1 MNEDHY
7 GLDRVKERIIE
18 ALAVRKLMEKPKGSI
33 LCLVGPPG
41 VGKTSLGRSVARALN
56 RKFVRLSLGGLH
68 DEAEIRGH
76 RRTYVGAMPGRII
89 QAIQQAATNNPLIML
104 DEIDKVGADFRGD
117 PSSALLEVLDPEQNS
132 TFRDNYLGV
141 TFDLS
146 NVMFMTTA
154 NVLDTI
160 QPALRDRME
169 IISLS
174 GYTEEEKHE
183 IARRHLVPKQ
193 IEENGLEKDD
203 VRFDRRALGKIVS
216 EYTREAGLRQLER
229 EIGKVCR
236 KVARRKAELED
247 KFTAVRVT
255 VDNLKDFLRQPKIFN
270 ETALKKDVIGTVTG
284 LAWTAV
290 GGDILFIEA
299 IKTKGKGKLM
309 LTGQLGDVMV
319 ESAQAAFSFA
329 KARSKELGID
339 EEVLENFDIHIHLPE
354 GAIPKDGPSAGIT
367 MATALVS
374 VLAQRAVRKDVAMT
388 GEITLRGNVLPVG
401 GVKEKLLAARRAKIK
416 TVILPEP
423 NRRDLDDLPQ
433 EVRDDLKFV
442 FVEHVTQVFAEA
454 LLEAKPAAKAAK
466 R

>member
-1 MNEDHY
+1 
-7 GLDRVKERIIE
+7 
-18 ALAVRKLMEKPKGSI
+18 
-33 LCLVGPPG
+33 
-41 VGKTSLGRSVARALN
+41 
-56 RKFVRLSLGGLH
+56 
-68 DEAEIRGH
+68 
-76 RRTYVGAMPGRII
+76 MPGRII

-174 GYTEEEKHE
+174 GYTEEEKLE

-193 IEENGLEKDD
+193 IEENGLDKDD

-236 KVARRKAELED
+236 KVARRKAETED
-247 KFTAVRVT
+247 KFKAVRVT
-255 VDNLKDFLRQPKIFN
+255 VENLKDFLRQAKIFN
-270 ETALKKDVIGTVTG
+270 ESALKKDVIGTVTG

-299 IKTKGKGKLM
+299 LKTKGKGKLM
-309 LTGQLGDVMV
+309 LTGQLGDVMI

-329 KARSKELGID
+329 KARFKELCID

-354 GAIPKDGPSAGIT
+354 GALPKDGPSAGIT

-423 NRRDLDDLPQ
+423 NRRDLEDLSQ

-442 FVEHVTQVFAEA
+442 FVEHVREVFEEA
-454 LLEAKPAAKAAK
+454 LLPAKPVAKAAK

>member
-1 MNEDHY
+1 MED
-7 GLDRVKERIIE
+7 
-18 ALAVRKLMEKPKGSI
+18 
-33 LCLVGPPG
+33 
-41 VGKTSLGRSVARALN
+41 
-56 RKFVRLSLGGLH
+56 
-68 DEAEIRGH
+68 
-76 RRTYVGAMPGRII
+76 
-89 QAIQQAATNNPLIML
+89 
-104 DEIDKVGADFRGD
+104 DF
-117 PSSALLEVLDPEQNS
+117 Q
-132 TFRDNYLGV
+132 
-141 TFDLS
+141 
-146 NVMFMTTA
+146 
-154 NVLDTI
+154 
-160 QPALRDRME
+160 
-169 IISLS
+169 
-174 GYTEEEKHE
+174 
-183 IARRHLVPKQ
+183 
-193 IEENGLEKDD
+193 
-203 VRFDRRALGKIVS
+203 
-216 EYTREAGLRQLER
+216 
-229 EIGKVCR
+229 
-236 KVARRKAELED
+236 
-247 KFTAVRVT
+247 AVRVT
-255 VDNLKDFLRQPKIFN
+255 VENLKDYLRQPKIFN

-401 GVKEKLLAARRAKIK
+401 GVKEKLLAARRAKLK

-442 FVEHVTQVFAEA
+442 FVEHVSEVFAAA